1 MMRKGVLILAVV
13 AACGDDGAPG
23 KLPDAP
29 IAIDAMIDAAPACAA
44 ITGAGTMH
52 GGSVTAAET
61 WTAAGSP
68 HILPFDMSINAEVTI
83 EGCALV
89 KIAGGKQISVRT
101 GGKIT
106 AAGTAMKQIRIEKA
120 DAAAWVNIRTLNGGS
135 LSFSYTT
142 IDGGGDPLNGI
153 AQISGA
159 LDIAGAAGPTQELLH
174 ADHLTI
180 TGSKSCGVT
189 LHDGG
194 GFSAASKDVTISGST
209 VAPITTFARTVG
221 SIPAGTYTGNTEDA
235 IIIRA
240 TSGPEA
246 VVEDQV
252 IHNRGVPYRV
262 GIQANSTLD
271 VGPVTGVS
279 TLTIEPGVTMK
290 FSSNATLRVDAA
302 SGTNPARGVLR
313 AVGTAAQPIVFTSV
327 AATPAAGDWYGIWF
341 GGTPS
346 AMSKLEFVRV
356 EYAGKISVSGSD
368 SCLEVN
374 QSIPNDAAIRMVGG
388 EPPNVFITNT
398 EIRNSARFGIDRG
411 YRSALKASFI
421 PTNTF
426 TNVAAC
432 KESYPRDPNGA
443 CPGTPLPCP

>member
-1 MMRKGVLILAVV
+1 MMRKVVLLLAV
-13 AACGDDGAPG
+13 AACSEDEKPG
-23 KLPDAP
+23 VLPDAP
-29 IAIDAMIDAAPACAA
+29 VPIDAAIDAAPACPP

-61 WTAAGSP
+61 WTAAASP
-68 HILPFDMSINAEVTI
+68 HILPADMSINAEVTI
-83 EGCALV
+83 EGCAV
-89 KIAGGKQISVRT
+89 VRIAGGKTISVRT

-106 AAGTAMKQIRIEKA
+106 AAGTAMKTIKIEKA

-142 IDGGGDPLNGI
+142 IDGGGDPLNGN
-153 AQISGA
+153 AQTSAA
-159 LDIAGAAGPTQELLH
+159 LDIAGTAGPTQELLH

-180 TGSKSCGVT
+180 TGSKSCGIS

-194 GFSAASKDVTISGST
+194 GFTAASKDVTISGSA
-209 VAPITTFARTVG
+209 VAPITAFGRHVG

-246 VVEDQV
+246 IVEDQM

-271 VGPVTGVS
+271 VGPVTGVA

-290 FSSNATLRVDAA
+290 FTAGSTLRIDAA

-313 AVGTAAQPIVFTSV
+313 AVGTAAQPIVFTS
-327 AATPAAGDWYGIWF
+327 AAAAPAAGDWYGIWL
-341 GGTPS
+341 GGLPNP
-346 AMSKLEFVRV
+346 MSKIEFARV

-368 SCLEVN
+368 SCLELN
-374 QSIPNDAAIRMVGG
+374 QTMPNDAAIRMVGG
-388 EPPNVFITNT
+388 EPGTVFITNT

-411 YRSALKASFI
+411 YRSATKASFL

-443 CPGTPLPCP
+443 CPGTIPCP

>member
-1 MMRKGVLILAVV
+1 MVLLLAAA
-13 AACGDDGAPG
+13 AACSEDDKPGD
-23 KLPDAP
+23 LPDAP
-29 IAIDAMIDAAPACAA
+29 IAIDAAIDAAPPCAP
-44 ITGAGTMH
+44 ITGAGTTH

-83 EGCALV
+83 EACAV
-89 KIAGGKQISVRT
+89 VRIAGGKTISVRT

-106 AAGTAMKQIRIEKA
+106 AAGTAMKPIRIEKA
-120 DAAAWVNIRTLNGGS
+120 DAAAWVSIRTLNGGT

-142 IDGGGDPLNGI
+142 IDGGGDPLNGN

-159 LDIAGAAGPTQELLH
+159 LDIAGTSGPTQELLH
-174 ADHLTI
+174 ADHLTV
-180 TGSKSCGVT
+180 TGSKSCGIS

-194 GFSAASKDVTISGST
+194 GFSATSKDVTISGST
-209 VAPITTFARTVG
+209 VAPITTFGRHVG
-221 SIPAGTYTGNTEDA
+221 SIPTGTYTGNTENA

-246 VVEDQV
+246 IVEDQV

-271 VGPVTGVS
+271 VGPVTGVA
-279 TLTIEPGVTMK
+279 TLTIEPGVTLK
-290 FSSNATLRVDAA
+290 FSSNATMRIDAA
-302 SGTNPARGVLR
+302 SGLNPARGLLR
-313 AVGTAAQPIVFTSV
+313 AVGTAALPIVFTSA

-341 GGTPS
+341 GGVPS
-346 AMSKLEFVRV
+346 PMSLLDHVRV
-356 EYAGKISVSGSD
+356 EYAGKISASGSD
-368 SCLEVN
+368 SCL
-374 QSIPNDAAIRMVGG
+374 QTGQTIPNDAAIRMVGG
-388 EPPNVFITNT
+388 EPGNVFIMNT
-398 EIRNSARFGIDRG
+398 EIRDSARFGIDRG
-411 YRSALKASFI
+411 YRSAAKASFL

-432 KESYPRDPNGA
+432 KESYPRDPSGA
-443 CPGTPLPCP
+443 CPVTIPCP